1 MPPPNPTT
9 LLLRAPTPLIP
20 GLVRITIQP
29 SAEAL
34 TAWRG
39 GAATHPPGAPPR
51 PSPAVEAA
59 ARAANLIPAGAGVPV
74 PSGSTTVVV
83 YCLKVRGEGCTR

>member
-39 GAATHPPGAPPR
+39 GANCSSRTRWPGSWPD
-51 PSPAVEAA
+51 
-59 ARAANLIPAGAGVPV
+59 
-74 PSGSTTVVV
+74 
-83 YCLKVRGEGCTR
+83 